1 MVSRF
6 MLVLSSEAVAS
17 TWPEKNLFALDDSV
31 WPLSPTFPSSRSSEE
46 VLIFRFA
53 MVSVV
58 VEYGQSAERLLEK
71 LDVRTEIFFET

>member
-1 MVSRF
+1 
-6 MLVLSSEAVAS
+6 
-17 TWPEKNLFALDDSV
+17 
-31 WPLSPTFPSSRSSEE
+31 
-46 VLIFRFA
+46 